1 MHAPL
6 ISIIIPTFNVES
18 YIARCLESCINQT
31 LHDIEILIIDDCGS
45 DDSIAIAR
53 DYAKK
58 DSRIKI
64 IHNPRNLGLF
74 RSRTAGE
81 KQARGAYILSLDGDD
96 YLDLSTCKI
105 LYKTIYHI
113 ALHEPLQDIELI
125 KNPFLQ
131 NTAVVGGGGANLPLY
146 ARQYKEVG

>member
-6 ISIIIPTFNVES
+6 ISIVIPTFNVES

-58 DSRIKI
+58 I
-64 IHNPRNLGLF
+64 LGLKLF
-74 RSRTAGE
+74 
-81 KQARGAYILSLDGDD
+81 
-96 YLDLSTCKI
+96 
-105 LYKTIYHI
+105 TIH
-113 ALHEPLQDIELI
+113 A
-125 KNPFLQ
+125 
-131 NTAVVGGGGANLPLY
+131 T
-146 ARQYKEVG
+146 